1 MKVLITTDTYLPMI
15 NGVVT
20 SILNLHKQLKELG
33 HDVRI
38 LTLSQKGYDYVD
50 GDVYYLKSF
59 RLHIYPDARVR
70 RPFNSKLINEII
82 EWSPDIIHSQTEFT
96 TMIDAKTIASKLKI
110 PQIHTYHTM
119 YEDYLQYFLRGKV
132 INRPRAAKLT
142 KLLLN
147 SMDGVI
153 APTEKVENA
162 LREYGVETHVS
173 IVPTGIDLSKF
184 QKPFSEHERDALRE
198 KYGFNNENKV
208 LMYLGRIAKEK
219 NIEEIIDLFNSSCR
233 NDDKYRLLIVGGGPY
248 ISILKD
254 QVRQLNIE
262 NKVAF
267 AGMVSPDQVYKYYK
281 IADIFV
287 TASTSESQGL
297 TYIEALACG
306 CPVLCKYDRCID
318 GIIIDNKTGFTY
330 DNAEEFN
337 NKLKLI
343 NKELLKKMKC
353 NCLEKSKEYSKETF
367 GKKVEKIYTELI
379 DSKKYVEMVV

>member
-20 SILNLHKQLKELG
+20 SISNLYKQLKELG

-38 LTLSQKGYDYVD
+38 ITLSQKGYDYVD

-96 TMIDAKTIASKLKI
+96 TMIDAKSIASKLKI

-119 YEDYLQYFLRGKV
+119 YEDYLQYFLKGKI
-132 INRPRAAKLT
+132 INRPRAAKLI

-147 SMDGVI
+147 SMDRVI
-153 APTEKVENA
+153 APTGKVGDV
-162 LREYGVETHVS
+162 LKEYGVETQVS

-184 QKPFSEHERDALRE
+184 QKPFSEQERNDLRE
-198 KYGFNNENKV
+198 KYGFNKENKV
-208 LMYLGRIAKEK
+208 IMYLGRIAKEK
-219 NIEEIIDLFNSSCR
+219 NIEEIIDLFKTSCCE
-233 NDDKYRLLIVGGGPY
+233 DDNYRFLIVGGGPY
-248 ISILKD
+248 LNILKD
-254 QVRQLNIE
+254 KVNKLNIE

-267 AGMVSPDQVYKYYK
+267 AGMVSPDKVYKYYK
-281 IADIFV
+281 TSDIFV

-297 TYIEALACG
+297 TYIESLACG
-306 CPVLCKYDRCID
+306 CPVLCKYDKCID

-343 NKELLKKMKC
+343 NKELLHEMKY

-367 GKKVEKIYTELI
+367 GREVEKIYTELI
-379 DSKKYVEMVV
+379 CSKKYVEMAV

>member
-38 LTLSQKGYDYVD
+38 ITLSQKGYDYVD

-96 TMIDAKTIASKLKI
+96 TMIDAKTIANKLKI

-119 YEDYLQYFLRGKV
+119 YEDYLQYFLKGKI
-132 INRPRAAKLT
+132 INRPRAAKLI

-147 SMDGVI
+147 SMDRVI
-153 APTEKVENA
+153 APTEKVKNV
-162 LREYGVETHVS
+162 LKEYGVETQVS

-184 QKPFSEHERDALRE
+184 QKPFSEQERNALRE
-198 KYGFNNENKV
+198 KYGFNKENKV

-219 NIEEIIDLFNSSCR
+219 NIEEIIDLFNSSCCE
-233 NDDKYRLLIVGGGPY
+233 DDNYRLLTVGGGPY
-248 ISILKD
+248 LNILKA
-254 QVRQLNIE
+254 QVKELNLQ
-262 NKVAF
+262 NKVVF
-267 AGMVSPDQVYKYYK
+267 TGMVSPDQVYKYYK
-281 IADIFV
+281 IGDIFV

-306 CPVLCKYDRCID
+306 CPVLCKYDKCID

-330 DNAEEFN
+330 DNAEGFN

-343 NKELLKKMKC
+343 NRELLQKMKY
-353 NCLEKSKEYSKETF
+353 NCVEKSEEYSKETF
-367 GKKVEKIYTELI
+367 GRKVEKIYEELI
-379 DSKKYVEMVV
+379 YSKKYVEMVV

>member
-38 LTLSQKGYDYVD
+38 ITLSQKGYDYVD

-96 TMIDAKTIASKLKI
+96 TMIDAKTIANKLKI

-119 YEDYLQYFLRGKV
+119 YEDYLQYFLKGKI
-132 INRPRAAKLT
+132 INRPRAAKLI

-147 SMDGVI
+147 SMDRVI
-153 APTEKVENA
+153 APTEKVENV
-162 LREYGVETHVS
+162 LKEYGVETQVS

-184 QKPFSEHERDALRE
+184 QKPFSEQERNALRE
-198 KYGFNNENKV
+198 KYGLNKENKV

-219 NIEEIIDLFNSSCR
+219 NIEEIIDLFNSSCCE
-233 NDDKYRLLIVGGGPY
+233 DDNYRLLIVGGGPY
-248 ISILKD
+248 LNILKA
-254 QVRQLNIE
+254 QVKELNLQ
-262 NKVAF
+262 NKVVF
-267 AGMVSPDQVYKYYK
+267 TGMVSPDQVYKYYK
-281 IADIFV
+281 IGDIFV

-306 CPVLCKYDRCID
+306 CPVLCKYDKCID

-330 DNAEEFN
+330 DNAEGFN

-343 NKELLKKMKC
+343 NRELLQKMKY
-353 NCLEKSKEYSKETF
+353 NCVEKSEEYSKETF
-367 GKKVEKIYTELI
+367 GRKVEKIYEELI
-379 DSKKYVEMVV
+379 YSKKYVEMVV

>member
-59 RLHIYPDARVR
+59 RLRIYPDARVR

-82 EWSPDIIHSQTEFT
+82 DWAPDIIHSQTEFT
-96 TMIDAKTIASKLKI
+96 TMIDAKSIALKLKI

-132 INRPRAAKLT
+132 INRPRAAKLI

-147 SMDGVI
+147 SMDRVI
-153 APTEKVENA
+153 APTEKVEKA
-162 LREYGVETHVS
+162 LREYGVETQVS
-173 IVPTGIDLSKF
+173 IVPTGIDLIKF
-184 QKPFSEHERDALRE
+184 QRPFSEQERNALRE
-198 KYGFNNENKV
+198 KYGFNKENKV

-219 NIEEIIDLFNSSCR
+219 NIEEIIDLFNSSCSAYD
-233 NDDKYRLLIVGGGPY
+233 NYRLLIVGGGPY
-248 ISILKD
+248 LKILKD
-254 QVRQLNIE
+254 
-262 NKVAF
+262 KVKEMNLGKKVVF

-281 IADIFV
+281 IGDTFV

-306 CPVLCKYDRCID
+306 CPVLCKYDKCIE

-330 DNAEEFN
+330 NSSHEFN

-343 NKELLKKMKC
+343 NNELLQKMKY
-353 NCLEKSKEYSKETF
+353 NCIEKSKEYSSETF
-367 GKKVEKIYTELI
+367 GRKIEKIYTEQILN
-379 DSKKYVEMVV
+379 KKYVEMVV

>member
-1 MKVLITTDTYLPMI
+1 MKILITTDTYLPMI

-33 HDVRI
+33 HEVRI

-59 RLHIYPDARVR
+59 RLSIYPDARFR

-82 EWSPDIIHSQTEFT
+82 YWAPDIIHSQTEFT

-142 KLLLN
+142 RLLLN

-153 APTEKVENA
+153 APTEKVERA
-162 LREYGVETHVS
+162 LKEYGVETQVN

-184 QKPFSEHERDALRE
+184 QTPFSEEERNSLRK
-198 KYGFNNENKV
+198 KYGFNKETKV
-208 LMYLGRIAKEK
+208 LIYLGRIAKEK
-219 NIEEIIDLFNSSCR
+219 NIEEIIDLFNASCR
-233 NDDKYRLLIVGGGPY
+233 EDDKYRLLIVGGGPY
-248 ISILKD
+248 LKILKS
-254 QVRQLNIE
+254 
-262 NKVAF
+262 KVKEMNLLEKVVF
-267 AGMVSPDQVYKYYK
+267 AGMIMPDQVYKYYK
-281 IADIFV
+281 LGDIFV

-306 CPVLCKYDRCID
+306 CPVLCKYDKCIE
-318 GIIIDNKTGFTY
+318 GIIINNKTGFTY
-330 DNAEEFN
+330 DSTEEFN
-337 NKLKLI
+337 RKLKLI
-343 NKELLKKMKC
+343 NEGLLQNLKG
-353 NCLEKSKEYSKETF
+353 NCIVKSKEYSSETF
-367 GKKVEKIYTELI
+367 GNKIEKIYI
-379 DSKKYVEMVV
+379 NKISNNKYVEMVV